1 MKKNHVNVCGIQLYF
16 VLLYS
21 SLHQSYNLNKYK
33 YEKTILHGLHGPF
46 FVGVQWRM
54 GSNRC

>member
-21 SLHQSYNLNKYK
+21 SLHQSYNLN
-33 YEKTILHGLHGPF
+33 
-46 FVGVQWRM
+46 
-54 GSNRC
+54 

>member
-46 FVGVQWRM
+46 FVGVQ
-54 GSNRC
+54 